1 MKIEATQREVQE
13 TFDYLYQEAAKVMEL
28 GGSFAPF
35 GAAIR
40 LNGERT
46 HVNVDLPIER
56 STPNDHISGLIMGFR
71 KEAEAGRIFIAGLA
85 FDGKIGVS
93 GEQREALVIHLEHDK
108 GEGLQIFVPYERQ
121 RDSKKIVF
129 GQPIVQQITP
139 EIFSL
144 AA

>member
-1 MKIEATQREVQE
+1 MTIEATQKHVQE
-13 TFDYLYQEAAKVMEL
+13 TYDYLYNEAAKVMEL

-46 HVNVDLPIER
+46 HVNVDLPIDR

-85 FDGKIGVS
+85 FDGKIGVD
-93 GEQREALVIHLEHDK
+93 GQQREALVIHLEHDK
-108 GEGLQIFVPYERQ
+108 GEGLQIFVPYQRQ
-121 RDSKKIVF
+121 ADSKKIVF
-129 GQPIVQQITP
+129 GPPIVQQITP

>member
-1 MKIEATQREVQE
+1 MGIVATQKDVQE
-13 TFDYLYQEAAKVMEL
+13 TYDYLFGEAAKVLAL

-40 LNGERT
+40 ENGERT

-71 KEAEAGRIFIAGLA
+71 QEAAQSRIYIAGLV
-85 FDGKIGVS
+85 FDGRMSQEGRS
-93 GEQREALVIHLEHDK
+93 APALVVHIESSD
-108 GEGLQIFVPYERQ
+108 GEGVQVFVPYSRPT
-121 RDSKKIVF
+121 DGAKPVF
-129 GQPIVQQITP
+129 ESPVVQQIVP
-139 EIFSL
+139 EIFTR

>member
-1 MKIEATQREVQE
+1 MKIEVTQRDVQD

-71 KEAEAGRIFIAGLA
+71 KEAEEGRIYIAGLA
-85 FDGKIGVS
+85 FDGKVAVN
-93 GEQREALVIHLEHDK
+93 GEQREAVVVHIEHEK
-108 GEGLQIFVPYERQ
+108 GEGIEVFVPYTRGAADQ
-121 RDSKKIVF
+121 KISF
-129 GQPIVQQITP
+129 GQPIVQNIIP
-139 EIFSL
+139 EIFSR
-144 AA
+144 AG

>member
-1 MKIEATQREVQE
+1 MGIEATQKDVQE
-13 TFDYLYQEAAKVMEL
+13 TFDYLYAEAAKVMEL

-40 LNGERT
+40 QNGERT

-85 FDGKIGVS
+85 FDGKIAVD
-93 GEQREALVIHLEHDK
+93 GEQREALVVHVEHDK
-108 GEGLQIFVPYERQ
+108 GEGVQIFVPYERLPDGKTL
-121 RDSKKIVF
+121 RFAPPIL
-129 GQPIVQQITP
+129 QPINP

-144 AA
+144 PG

>member
-1 MKIEATQREVQE
+1 MKIEVTQRDVQE
-13 TFDYLYQEAAKVMEL
+13 TFDYLYEEASKVMQL

-71 KEAEAGRIFIAGLA
+71 KEAEEGRIFIAGLA
-85 FDGKIGVS
+85 FDGKVAVN
-93 GEQREALVIHLEHDK
+93 GEQREAVVVHIEHEK
-108 GEGLQIFVPYERQ
+108 GEGIEVFVPYTRGGPDQ
-121 RDSKKIVF
+121 KISF
-129 GQPIVQQITP
+129 GQPIVQNIIP
-139 EIFSL
+139 EIFSR
-144 AA
+144 AG

>member
-1 MKIEATQREVQE
+1 MDIGATQKDVQE

-71 KEAEAGRIFIAGLA
+71 KEAEDGRIFIAGLA
-85 FDGKIGVS
+85 FDGKIAIA
-93 GEQREALVIHLEHDK
+93 GEQREALVVHVEHHK
-108 GEGLQIFVPYERQ
+108 GEGVQVFVPYQRQ
-121 RDSKKIVF
+121 SGTGKIAF
-129 GQPIVQQITP
+129 GQPIVQPIIP